1 MLKLYPK
8 LAWQN
13 LRKNYRVTV
22 PYLLSGAGMV
32 MLYYIIYSLAI
43 GCGQSEFYGARPL
56 PA

>member
-43 GCGQSEFYGARPL
+43 GCGQ
-56 PA
+56 